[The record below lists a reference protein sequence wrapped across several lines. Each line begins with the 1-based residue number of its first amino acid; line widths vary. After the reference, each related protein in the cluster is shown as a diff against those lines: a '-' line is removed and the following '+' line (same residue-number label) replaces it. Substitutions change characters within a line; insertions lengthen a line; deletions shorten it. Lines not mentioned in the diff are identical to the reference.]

1 MHIYYIYSHIYS
13 YICFL
18 FILFAC
24 PRPSS
29 LKQVYKVRRFLVL
42 FALCCVS
49 FPLRSVP
56 LIGWLVQQKKIQNTH
71 TKNKYKNIKYINI
84 IYHAIPCCPS
94 YRQIFGLFLAVFL
107 FFVVSQLSPT
117 LYIRFY
123 PDTTIEFTCFLFC
136 TVFLSIIV
144 PYIISTSK
152 LQLSCPVCCAGSF
165 SSLSTLSSH
174 SSHTLSLS
182 LFACSPFCS

>member
-1 MHIYYIYSHIYS
+1 M
-13 YICFL
+13 
-18 FILFAC
+18 
-24 PRPSS
+24 
-29 LKQVYKVRRFLVL
+29 
-42 FALCCVS
+42 
-49 FPLRSVP
+49 
-56 LIGWLVQQKKIQNTH
+56 
-71 TKNKYKNIKYINI
+71 
-84 IYHAIPCCPS
+84 YHAIPCCPS

-182 LFACSPFCS
+182 LCSHVHHFVPDFFCFVHKKRTTNKQTKQLVFACLVPLPFISARVSSL